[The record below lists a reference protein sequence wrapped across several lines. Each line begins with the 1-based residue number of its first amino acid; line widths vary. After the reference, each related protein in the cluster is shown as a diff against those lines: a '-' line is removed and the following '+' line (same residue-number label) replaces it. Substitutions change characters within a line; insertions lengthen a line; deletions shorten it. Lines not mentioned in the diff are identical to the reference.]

1 MGDLQVA
8 MLRSISQAK
17 MSPMRSMCTRVFDR
31 ALKRK
36 HKSRAAASA
45 RSAEFDYLRDEVAD
59 RLTDRLNDVTR
70 AFPKALDLGAN
81 TGHVLRTLRDGRGG
95 IKHLTMM
102 DDSHTALHRHDDS
115 QPAAEEITIER
126 VVADDELLPFEDGTF
141 DLVISNCSLHWANDV
156 IGCLVQANNVLKSDG
171 LLLCA
176 IPGGATLQELRSS
189 FAIAEQ
195 EREGGVA
202 PHTSP
207 TISVRDAG
215 DLLVRGGF
223 SLPTVDVEKI
233 VVVYEDAYALM
244 DHLRGM
250 GASNA
255 LTGRRDSVPAET
267 VHAMAAVY
275 QSLYSEPDG
284 GVRATFEF
292 ISMTAWKPD
301 PTQPVA
307 KDRGTADLSMDQ
319 LADVLDTPIETI
331 QDN

>member
-1 MGDLQVA
+1 MQSCCLTRQ
-8 MLRSISQAK
+8 RPQAAV
-17 MSPMRSMCTRVFDR
+17 RNMCSRMFDR

-36 HKSRAAASA
+36 HKSRAAASS
-45 RSAEFDYLRDEVAD
+45 RSSEFDYLRDEVAD

-70 AFPKALDLGAN
+70 AFPRALDLGAN
-81 TGHVLRTLRDGRGG
+81 TGHVLRSLQDGRGS
-95 IKHLTMM
+95 IEHLTMM
-102 DDSHTALHRHDDS
+102 DDSHSAMHRPDVEQS
-115 QPAAEEITIER
+115 QPTGMTIEK
-126 VVADDELLPFEDGTF
+126 VVADDELLPFEDGSF
-141 DLVISNCSLHWANDV
+141 DLVISSCSLHWANDV
-156 IGCLVQANNVLKSDG
+156 IGCLVQACNVLKNDG

-223 SLPTVDVEKI
+223 SLPTVDIEKI

-255 LTGRRDSVPAET
+255 LVGRREHVPQET
-267 VHAMAAVY
+267 MHAMAAVY
-275 QSLYSEPDG
+275 QSLYSEPEG
-284 GVRATFEF
+284 GIRATFEV

-301 PTQPVA
+301 PTQPKA
-307 KDRGTADLSMDQ
+307 RDRGSADLSMDQ
-319 LADVLDTPIETI
+319 LADVLDTEIETI
-331 QDN
+331 QDVDK